1 MKKVVII
8 ITILGALLTGCGAKD
23 TPKQVTFEF
32 IGAVL
37 DGDSVA
43 IARYLDLDAMIARR
57 VKEIPPADSSQSPVE
72 LRKILMLNLTGSG
85 GTRTHWLNQRIVVNQ
100 ETIKGDSA
108 QVEMS
113 MIDQTTGATEYSMI
127 YLYRQNGRW
136 RVYFYL

>member
-1 MKKVVII
+1 M
-8 ITILGALLTGCGAKD
+8 LFLGCGPKE

-37 DGDSVA
+37 DGDSTA
-43 IARYLDLDAMIARR
+43 IARYLDLDAMIAKRM
-57 VKEIPPADSSQSPVE
+57 KEMPPADTSQNPAE
-72 LRKILMLNLTGSG
+72 LKAILMKNLTGDG
-85 GTRTHWLNQRIVVNQ
+85 GTRAFWRNQRIVVNQ

-108 QVEMS
+108 QVEMT
-113 MIDQTTGATEYSMI
+113 MIDQTTGSTEYSMI

>member
-1 MKKVVII
+1 MKKAAVI
-8 ITILGALLTGCGAKD
+8 LVLMGAMLFGCGAKD

-37 DGDSVA
+37 DGDSTA
-43 IARYLDLDAMIARR
+43 IAKYLDLDAMIAKRL
-57 VKEIPPADSSQSPVE
+57 KEIPPADSSQTPAE
-72 LRKILMLNLTGSG
+72 LRMVLMRNLTGSG

-100 ETIKGDSA
+100 ENVKGDSA

-113 MIDQTTGATEYSMI
+113 MIDQTTGGTEYSMI

>member
-1 MKKVVII
+1 MKKAVVIFA
-8 ITILGALLTGCGAKD
+8 ILGALLLGCGAKE

-37 DGDSVA
+37 DGDTTA
-43 IARYLDLDAMIARR
+43 IVRYLDLDAMIAKRI
-57 VKEIPPADSSQSPVE
+57 KEMPPDDSGQAPAE
-72 LRKILMLNLTGSG
+72 LKAILMKNLTGNG

-113 MIDQTTGATEYSMI
+113 MIDQTTGTTEYSMI
-127 YLYRQNGRW
+127 YLYRQNRRW

>member
-1 MKKVVII
+1 MKKAVVILAI
-8 ITILGALLTGCGAKD
+8 VGALLYGCGAKE

-37 DGDSVA
+37 DGDTTA
-43 IARYLDLDAMIARR
+43 ITQFLDLDAMVARR
-57 VKEIPPADSSQSPVE
+57 MKEMPMADSGQTPAE
-72 LRKILMLNLTGSG
+72 LKAILMKNLTGSG
-85 GTRTHWLNQRIVVNQ
+85 GTRLHWLNQRIVVNQ

-108 QVEMS
+108 HVEMS
-113 MIDQTTGATEYSMI
+113 MIDQTTGVTEYSMI